1 MSCDQLSFLN
11 EGGKHPQTTKSKI
24 DTKIDL
30 NCIAFFNVISD
41 VKNNFRLKN
50 LLEL

>member
-1 MSCDQLSFLN
+1 MN
-11 EGGKHPQTTKSKI
+11 TKMHVKSKI